1 MAEIKRYPVFT
12 HLRSEP
18 NAHIIRYRNGKQVA
32 SGKGLAFWFV
42 PLGSGLAEIPT
53 DDRELQ
59 FMFHARSSDFQLVTI
74 QGDLIYRVT
83 DAERLAGRIDFSID
97 IRHGTHRKEPL
108 EQLAGLFT
116 GTAQQYA
123 THYLASREVREL
135 VTASPEALQR
145 AIDAGFSS
153 DPVFND
159 MGLMLVSLRIRE
171 IKPSVE
177 LEKALQTP
185 TRESIQQDADEATFK
200 RRAMA
205 VDKESAIAEN
215 ELQNRIELAIR
226 EEQLITQHGSNERRR
241 VEEEAAAEETVV
253 RARIEREILDAQGQ
267 TERNT
272 LHAEA
277 ESRQLAIRAR
287 AENDTRRLES
297 ATSAE
302 SRKLL
307 STAEAEAIRAEGL
320 AEAERE
326 EAIGLARAAGEKER
340 MSIYQTLPAN
350 VVMALA
356 IREIAGKLK
365 TIEHINITPDVLQTN
380 LADLFQAGASRLQNM
395 TGE

>member
-1 MAEIKRYPVFT
+1 M
-12 HLRSEP
+12 
-18 NAHIIRYRNGKQVA
+18 
-32 SGKGLAFWFV
+32 
-42 PLGSGLAEIPT
+42 
-53 DDRELQ
+53 
-59 FMFHARSSDFQLVTI
+59 
-74 QGDLIYRVT
+74 T
-83 DAERLAGRIDFSID
+83 DAERLAERIDFSID
-97 IRHGTHRKEPL
+97 IRHGIHRKEPL
-108 EQLAGLFT
+108 EQLAALFT

-123 THYLASREVREL
+123 TNYLASREIREL

-153 DPVFND
+153 DPVFDD
-159 MGLMLVSLRIRE
+159 MGLLMVSLRIRE
-171 IKPSVE
+171 IKPSAE

-185 TRESIQQDADEATFK
+185 TRESIQQDADEATFR

-226 EEQLITQHGSNERRR
+226 EERLITQHGANERRR

-277 ESRQLAIRAR
+277 ESRQLAIRTR
-287 AENDTRRLES
+287 AENESKRLET
-297 ATSAE
+297 ATTAE

-320 AEAERE
+320 AEAERD
-326 EAIGLARAAGEKER
+326 EAIGLAKAAGEKER

-356 IREIAGKLK
+356 VQEIAGKLK